1 LLELCAKLV
10 QILTNA
16 TKCRTPAHSSA
27 STASA
32 HTYANV
38 PRAMSKRQTIERAR
52 SATVSLC
59 SPCFFTVP
67 VFRARSQRFFQRC
80 YLTYLSCD
88 RFYYT
93 RRRITPNRE
102 RLLVKKVPVILQG
115 LYW

>member
-1 LLELCAKLV
+1 VQFTLYVFDTATFCIITLDDKYLLELCAKLV

-59 SPCFFTVP
+59 SPCFLPYRYFELNHN
-67 VFRARSQRFFQRC
+67 VFS
-80 YLTYLSCD
+80 T
-88 RFYYT
+88 
-93 RRRITPNRE
+93 
-102 RLLVKKVPVILQG
+102 LLFNIFIV
-115 LYW
+115 